1 MAMVVAQLAE
11 RVLPVPLVRSL
22 NPISDIIK
30 QFSTNCNIEKTKIKK
45 CPIFKRAAITGN
57 QNALSTLKVQLGTKT
72 VTLSYL
78 VLLELRNRQTPGAYT
93 MKLYSAVI

>member
-45 CPIFKRAAITGN
+45 CPIFKRELLVFHYRFITKRHSN
-57 QNALSTLKVQLGTKT
+57 YSQWHQRSLNLTLFNHFVQSVK
-72 VTLSYL
+72 
-78 VLLELRNRQTPGAYT
+78 
-93 MKLYSAVI
+93 